1 MKLDQD
7 RAVKEMADVL
17 DFEIQLA
24 KISQP
29 KVMLNKKYTVQK

>member
-1 MKLDQD
+1 MKLDQE
-7 RAVKEMADVL
+7 RAVKEIADVL

-29 KVMLNKKYTVQK
+29 KVKFS